1 MKINRIIF
9 ENFMPYQG
17 TATLDLTTP
26 SSTPIV
32 LILGENGFGKTS
44 IHHAIRW
51 CLYGQTRPL
60 KSDEVIPTYKL
71 LNWKT
76 ASEFENIDERNPQ
89 YRSAHLAVQVEFEH
103 LGEHYEL
110 KRSHKFK
117 GSDYRGEQEVS
128 LRIGDGNYVSGAKI
142 DEIVQSILPREL
154 SQFFLFD
161 GEVLDRF
168 EEMRTQDQQAKFIKQ
183 QIEST
188 LGIPKLKQ
196 AIQWIETK
204 KDEQVKILKKS
215 ENLSKKDADLQE
227 RIANDEDKK
236 RVKESERAKLLEG
249 MERDRLEAEQLKVV
263 LGNYEIVRADLEKER
278 DLKVSLKNEEKVLV
292 EALSVLRSFNK
303 EYFWSP
309 VAKELL
315 GIVTQL
321 SSKKPT
327 IESLTTKA
335 NSLKSTIEMQK
346 KFLDEGLCPLCG
358 SSESH
363 SSEKLNGEIQQLDA
377 QLSSLQQQLLH
388 ESQDY
393 VQDYEDLVSIL
404 DFSQSNYSSAKDT
417 YKKVMKSQERIARLK
432 MDLQNVLERSKAG
445 FPDGDQSSKVTRY
458 ETLTRG
464 IAQDEMILADLERE
478 VEELRSRISTNRAQI
493 AKTQVNSS
501 TPAKVLKFYSG
512 LSPLLEKTMEIY
524 AQNVRRQVETEASA
538 VFSKII
544 SEKDFNG
551 LQINPSFGM
560 DIKRKDGSL
569 VNLRSEG
576 QAHIAAISLVA
587 GLLRTAIKDGFI
599 LMDTPFG
606 RLDMTHREN
615 ICGWIVNSGL
625 QVALFVHSGEFRLEE
640 HLPLLSGR
648 VGRKYQ
654 ISRIDSNRSEFRE
667 VN

>member
-1 MKINRIIF
+1 MRISRIVF

-17 TATLDLTTP
+17 VATLDLSSP
-26 SSTPIV
+26 ASTPIV
-32 LILGENGFGKTS
+32 LILGENGYGKTS

-51 CLYGQTRPL
+51 CLYGQTKAL
-60 KSDEVIPTYKL
+60 KSDEVISPYKL
-71 LNWKT
+71 LNWKSR
-76 ASEFENIDERNPQ
+76 SEFESVDERNPQ
-89 YRSAHLAVQVEFEH
+89 YKSVHLAVQLEFEH
-103 LGEHYEL
+103 LGERYEL
-110 KRSHKFK
+110 KRSHKFN
-117 GSDYRGEQEVS
+117 GRDYRGEQEVA
-128 LRIGDGNYVSGAKI
+128 LRIGDGNYASGAKI
-142 DEIVQSILPREL
+142 DEIVQSVLPREL

-188 LGIPKLKQ
+188 LGIPKIKQ

-227 RIANDEDKK
+227 KIANDEDKK
-236 RVKESERAKLLEG
+236 RVKEAERVELLTR
-249 MERDRLEAEQLKVV
+249 MERDRLEAEQLKTI
-263 LGNYEIVRADLEKER
+263 LGSYELVRADLEKER
-278 DLKVSLKNEEKVLV
+278 DIRGWLKSEERNLI
-292 EALSVLRSFNK
+292 EALSAFRSFNK
-303 EYFWSP
+303 EFFWGP
-309 VAKELL
+309 LANELMER
-315 GIVTQL
+315 ISQF
-321 SSKKPT
+321 SSKKPF
-327 IESLTTKA
+327 IESFAVEA
-335 NSLKSTIEMQK
+335 NYLKSTIEMQK
-346 KFLDEGLCPLCG
+346 KFRDEGSCPLCG

-363 SSEKLNGEIQQLDA
+363 SDDKLKREIEQLEIR
-377 QLSSLQQQLLH
+377 LSNLEDQITR

-393 VQDYEDLVSIL
+393 VQDFEELVSIL
-404 DFSQSNYSSAKDT
+404 EFSNSNYSSAKDAH
-417 YKKVMKSQERIARLK
+417 KKVIKTQERIARLK
-432 MDLQNVLERSKAG
+432 LDLQNVMERSKAG
-445 FPDGDQSSKVTRY
+445 SPDGDQFTKVSRY
-458 ETLTRG
+458 EILTRN

-478 VEELRSRISTNRAQI
+478 IEEFRSRISANRAQI
-493 AKTQVNSS
+493 AKTQLNSS

-512 LSPLLEKTMEIY
+512 LSSLLEKTMEIY
-524 AQNVRRQVETEASA
+524 AQNVRRQVEMESSS

-544 SEKDFNG
+544 SEKDFIG

-560 DIKRKDGSL
+560 DIKRKDGTL

-625 QVALFVHSGEFRLEE
+625 QVALFVHSGEFRPEE

-648 VGRKYQ
+648 VGRKYL
-654 ISRIDSNRSEFRE
+654 INRIDSNRSEFKE
-667 VN
+667 VI